1 MRLSKSAVLTYE
13 NCPYNYKLDYILD
26 FRHQR
31 PEPEEGSP
39 LKKGTEIHQI
49 FEDYYKL
56 PQARTIT
63 EPYEENI
70 YDLLMTIRNARKY
83 ENHMENFASFNVAQ
97 IEGHEGKGLKISPKG
112 VPGYIP
118 KALEMKVFNK
128 EINCLGFI
136 DRVDEEENGLR
147 VIDYK
152 SSKRDKP
159 AKHYLFELA
168 LYAYMYEQETGEEVY
183 DAGIYFSNTNKLRTL
198 VIEEEDKVGAVKKL
212 LDTRK
217 AIELKIFPKNP
228 GFLCGWCDN
237 AGMCGPELI

>member
-13 NCPYNYKLDYILD
+13 QCPYNYKLDYILD

-39 LKKGTEIHQI
+39 LKKGTEIHEI
-49 FEDYYKL
+49 FENYYKL
-56 PQARTIT
+56 PEAKIIK

-70 YDLLMTIRNARKY
+70 FDLLMSMKNAHKY
-83 ENHMENFASFNVAQ
+83 ENHMENFAAFNVAQ
-97 IEGHEGKGLKISPKG
+97 IEGHEGKGLKIMPKG
-112 VPGYIP
+112 IFGYIP
-118 KALEMKVFNK
+118 QTEMRVFN
-128 EINCLGFI
+128 EELNCLGYI
-136 DRVDEEENGLR
+136 DRVDMEENGMR

-168 LYAYMYEQETGEEVY
+168 LYAYMYEQETGQKVY
-183 DAGIYFSNTNKLRTL
+183 DAGIFFSNTGKLRTL
-198 VIEEEDKVGAVKKL
+198 VIEEQDKLGAIKKL
-212 LDTRK
+212 QDTRK

-228 GFLCGWCDN
+228 DFLCGWCDN
-237 AGMCGPELI
+237 RGMCGPDLL